1 MSLPQSKT
9 YATEKIFLVT
19 LYLQQ
24 SSTSSHQSIWEKR
37 KSTYQG
43 SKKSLGKF
51 PPNFSAPI
59 GLGMM
64 RNQPTS
70 AAF

>member
-1 MSLPQSKT
+1 MPQTQSH
-9 YATEKIFLVT
+9 ATVKVSLVT

-24 SSTSSHQSIWEKR
+24 SSTSSHQSIWGK
-37 KSTYQG
+37 KSMYQG
-43 SKKSLGKF
+43 SSKNLGKF
-51 PPNFSAPI
+51 SPNLSAPI